1 MKLPRFFA
9 RLMVLLALL
18 LTLPAAADESGGA
31 FFLLSDASYGSN
43 DQAMVRLEVQDLG
56 AVAQNGGVDVYVYRV
71 TQPLEF
77 LKAQKN
83 LHRINVE
90 GNHVGEGL
98 ANVLANAWDRW
109 WVGARKLWRKL
120 FSNEARKAVATQAP
134 SVRSHP
140 LAGHATP
147 TVLNPQYTPLKAHAL
162 VDSFRYPVH
171 LAKPIEPPKEVK
183 LAGSS
188 SNFTRTTRGNVLV
201 PIGKHQPGLYIVEAM
216 VGSHRAVTMVFVSDS
231 IAVTK
236 VSGEQML
243 VWTAERTSG
252 KPVSGAK
259 TVWSD
264 GVGVLASGKTDGN
277 GLATFKRSAPE
288 KTYVYGE
295 DVQGGVFVAE
305 NFYYDSEIYN
315 TKLYAVTDRPL
326 YRPGETVFV
335 KFHGRTF
342 VSARESKPAEA
353 GDINLQVLDANGF
366 PVANQSLKL
375 NPKSGGAT
383 SFTLPDNAV
392 AGGYELRFSYQGDN
406 YGAAFRVAE
415 YQKPHFEINVL
426 PKKRD
431 FKTNEDVSGRLQ
443 LVYPNGKPVANA
455 RVELSVR
462 AQRMTMVEGD
472 LAYSGQFPVQLS
484 NTVLVTDS
492 KGFAPFNVPPATEP
506 SRYILSALATDGAAY
521 RVRVTR
527 EILVERGAGTYV
539 VHADRA
545 FSAVGENVDFNYQ
558 LLPQSQISANTVP
571 AAASWEWV
579 KLENRQ
585 RASGKLVDGDKLQ
598 LSFAEPG
605 TYTLTLRDSAGNI
618 VGATSHFV
626 SGEGVAA
633 PQGSIVMVFDK
644 PQYKPG
650 ETATALL
657 TFPEDVEQAL
667 FTLERDKVEKTALMT
682 NAGGWISARQ
692 MTSRQWQVK
701 IPVQAEYGPNMTFS
715 VLYVRNGD
723 YVFQNLGLK
732 VELPRVAIG
741 VRADKAVYAP
751 GERVTL
757 DLNAMLGGKPAS
769 GSVLTVSVVDEMVY
783 VLQPEIAPN
792 IFDFFYHPRRNNVR
806 TSASLNFI
814 AYDMATAPSSLAL
827 PTRSQ
832 TPQRAIKILER
843 PRREDKDTA
852 FWQPDVL
859 VDASGR
865 ATISFVMPDSLTRWR
880 VTVRATAPGGEVGQG
895 TAYVQSEKDFYLKWT
910 SPDWLRTQDTPQASV
925 AIFNRGNQEATVRL
939 AASGAG
945 LARQGTLKLKP
956 GANFITLPLAATG
969 KEERINLRLFAN
981 GQPIDALTVP
991 LNVLPQTMLRQR
1003 SLSIP
1008 LTGRETPLRLPTD
1021 ASNVRLQFADNATA
1035 QFRRLIDDLI
1045 DYPYGCV
1052 EQTASRLIP
1061 YSLALRSALPGEE
1074 KLQAQLQQRLNNYRL
1089 RLAHM
1094 AGPEATFGW
1103 WRAPDQEG
1111 DAFMTAY
1118 AYYADWHASA
1128 ALKLALPDGHFDR
1141 LLDVYRKQGVKRPHW
1156 QRALMLY
1163 WMQEMELPVRSLA
1176 EALTEEVLKKGIGT
1190 HPVAN
1195 VVKPSGM
1202 DSLVLGQDEYNL
1214 QAAMSSLLASYVV
1227 RQSGGKLPPNAAVI
1241 NEAAAQRL
1249 RRSGL
1254 PLGEALL
1261 VLVGKPKTADVTA
1274 ILETVRA
1281 EAPTIDRT
1289 LILLWSYRALG
1300 GRSGSAGDTVLRGG
1314 KPDLNVEGWQAAE
1327 SSTGQRIFRWP
1338 AVPAPT
1344 SIKLVAK
1351 PRPGM
1356 VAIAQ
1361 YDSREPENSNL
1372 PVAVQRTLYRLVN
1385 LPRNIKDDD
1394 KGAGKAGLDYVL
1406 EPVTG
1411 PLLTTEVYLDEITL
1425 IRKSGPALR
1434 YGIVEVPLPPGM
1446 AADRST
1452 WGINLSRHGSKE
1464 AIALEAAQFEQS
1476 PRGYSVPVEVLD
1488 SSVVIRHLVRPS
1500 QAGKYVLPPV
1510 RYYRMYQPEKKA
1522 FEARNR
1528 ALEIR

>member
-18 LTLPAAADESGGA
+18 LALPAAADESGGA

-98 ANVLANAWDRW
+98 ANALANAWDRW

-757 DLNAMLGGKPAS
+757 DLNAMQCQVKRG
-769 GSVLTVSVVDEMVY
+769 
-783 VLQPEIAPN
+783 
-792 IFDFFYHPRRNNVR
+792 R
-806 TSASLNFI
+806 SA
-814 AYDMATAPSSLAL
+814 MAD
-827 PTRSQ
+827 R
-832 TPQRAIKILER
+832 
-843 PRREDKDTA
+843 
-852 FWQPDVL
+852 
-859 VDASGR
+859 
-865 ATISFVMPDSLTRWR
+865 
-880 VTVRATAPGGEVGQG
+880 
-895 TAYVQSEKDFYLKWT
+895 
-910 SPDWLRTQDTPQASV
+910 V
-925 AIFNRGNQEATVRL
+925 AIF
-939 AASGAG
+939 S
-945 LARQGTLKLKP
+945 
-956 GANFITLPLAATG
+956 
-969 KEERINLRLFAN
+969 
-981 GQPIDALTVP
+981 
-991 LNVLPQTMLRQR
+991 
-1003 SLSIP
+1003 
-1008 LTGRETPLRLPTD
+1008 TP
-1021 ASNVRLQFADNATA
+1021 S
-1035 QFRRLIDDLI
+1035 
-1045 DYPYGCV
+1045 
-1052 EQTASRLIP
+1052 
-1061 YSLALRSALPGEE
+1061 
-1074 KLQAQLQQRLNNYRL
+1074 
-1089 RLAHM
+1089 
-1094 AGPEATFGW
+1094 
-1103 WRAPDQEG
+1103 
-1111 DAFMTAY
+1111 
-1118 AYYADWHASA
+1118 
-1128 ALKLALPDGHFDR
+1128 
-1141 LLDVYRKQGVKRPHW
+1141 
-1156 QRALMLY
+1156 
-1163 WMQEMELPVRSLA
+1163 WM
-1176 EALTEEVLKKGIGT
+1176 
-1190 HPVAN
+1190 
-1195 VVKPSGM
+1195 
-1202 DSLVLGQDEYNL
+1202 
-1214 QAAMSSLLASYVV
+1214 
-1227 RQSGGKLPPNAAVI
+1227 
-1241 NEAAAQRL
+1241 
-1249 RRSGL
+1249 
-1254 PLGEALL
+1254 
-1261 VLVGKPKTADVTA
+1261 
-1274 ILETVRA
+1274 
-1281 EAPTIDRT
+1281 
-1289 LILLWSYRALG
+1289 
-1300 GRSGSAGDTVLRGG
+1300 
-1314 KPDLNVEGWQAAE
+1314 
-1327 SSTGQRIFRWP
+1327 
-1338 AVPAPT
+1338 
-1344 SIKLVAK
+1344 
-1351 PRPGM
+1351 
-1356 VAIAQ
+1356 
-1361 YDSREPENSNL
+1361 
-1372 PVAVQRTLYRLVN
+1372 
-1385 LPRNIKDDD
+1385 
-1394 KGAGKAGLDYVL
+1394 
-1406 EPVTG
+1406 
-1411 PLLTTEVYLDEITL
+1411 
-1425 IRKSGPALR
+1425 
-1434 YGIVEVPLPPGM
+1434 
-1446 AADRST
+1446 
-1452 WGINLSRHGSKE
+1452 
-1464 AIALEAAQFEQS
+1464 
-1476 PRGYSVPVEVLD
+1476 
-1488 SSVVIRHLVRPS
+1488 
-1500 QAGKYVLPPV
+1500 
-1510 RYYRMYQPEKKA
+1510 
-1522 FEARNR
+1522 
-1528 ALEIR
+1528 